1 MTGQR
6 NQKIVFMPAFLFG
19 IMTILFLFIDF
30 PRWINAVRKIGG
42 VDILG
47 DEIVVTSYYAK
58 SCVI

>member
-1 MTGQR
+1 
-6 NQKIVFMPAFLFG
+6 MPAFLFG

-30 PRWINAVRKIGG
+30 PHCINAVRKIGG